1 MIQEKIGLTKETFI
15 VEGELL
21 NFKNWI
27 EDKYPFLKNLPY
39 KIAVNN
45 EIVQNEVIINQDVNV
60 ALLPPYAGG

>member
-45 EIVQNEVIINQDVNV
+45 EIVQNEVVINQDVNI

>member
-1 MIQEKIGLTKETFI
+1 MIQEKIGLTKEVFI
-15 VEGELL
+15 VEGKPL